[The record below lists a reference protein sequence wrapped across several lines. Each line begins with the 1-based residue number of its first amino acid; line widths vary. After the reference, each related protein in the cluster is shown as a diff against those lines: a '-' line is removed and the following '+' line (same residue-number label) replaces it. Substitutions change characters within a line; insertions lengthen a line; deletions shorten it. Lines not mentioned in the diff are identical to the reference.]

1 MPPSFDI
8 REASA
13 DDYEP
18 LFNLHAALFK
28 AQIEQ
33 IWGWDEVWQREN
45 FAEEWS
51 CCRARVIES
60 AGRPVGCVLTKQE
73 TDHLYLLSIGLIE
86 GFQGKGIGGE
96 IMKALQNEAFE
107 LSLPLRLST
116 FRINPRAL
124 AFYQRLGFKITG
136 ATETSDK
143 LEWHPLSDICG

>member
-1 MPPSFDI
+1 MPPSFEI
-8 REASA
+8 REASSG
-13 DDYEP
+13 DYEW
-18 LFNLHAALFK
+18 LFDLHVALFK
-28 AQIEQ
+28 SRIEQ
-33 IWGWDEVWQREN
+33 IWGWDEVWQRGN
-45 FAEEWS
+45 FALEWNS
-51 CCRARVIES
+51 CRARVIES
-60 AGRPVGCVLTKQE
+60 AGRLVGSVLTKQE
-73 TDHLYLLSIGLIE
+73 PDHLYLLSIGLMD

-96 IMKALQNEAFE
+96 VMEALQNEAFE